1 MNAASRRFVAFAV
14 SLSMVLGLMPNVA
27 LAQGEGN
34 DAPEVVEQVVLDE
47 EVPLEDEAVIAED
60 LEAEAPNEVSEDKNE
75 LEPADA
81 VAEPVIELEPFRMI
95 VIKSMASW

>member
-47 EVPLEDEAVIAED
+47 ERKTSKPKLPTRLAKTRTSSSQQM
-60 LEAEAPNEVSEDKNE
+60 P
-75 LEPADA
+75 
-81 VAEPVIELEPFRMI
+81 
-95 VIKSMASW
+95 

>member
-1 MNAASRRFVAFAV
+1 MNTASRRVVAFAV

-34 DAPEVVEQVVLDE
+34 DAPEAVEQVVLDE
-47 EVPLEDEAVIAED
+47 EVLLEDEAVIAED

-95 VIKSMASW
+95 VTKSMASW